1 MSETAVALAQPPF
14 AASANRLAAASAAD
28 WAVLCVDD
36 EPNILASLRRAL
48 RGTGHRVLTA
58 GGGAEALALCE
69 RESIGLVLSDMRMP
83 VMDGA
88 QLLQRVREGWP
99 AVTRL
104 LLTGHADIGATI
116 AAINQGRI
124 HRYIAKPWSDDEIRL
139 VVREAFERHVLA
151 ADRRRL
157 ELLTQRQNEM
167 LQAFN
172 ARLETTVALRTA
184 ELAQANERLT
194 KNYLTAIKSFSNF
207 IELRDR
213 PLVGHSRAVADLT
226 RRLAQ
231 AMGLDEV
238 ESGDAFIAGLLHDI
252 GHIGLP
258 DCVTA
263 RPVARLEHD
272 ELALYRMHPL
282 LGEQAL
288 AGWDDMRGVAALIR
302 AHHERYDGRGFPDGL
317 KGGAIPLGARI
328 LTMADTY
335 VDLQSSH
342 LSPGALSPGDARR
355 AIARG
360 RGTQFDPKVVDAF
373 LSLFAVPAAR
383 SVHRLVPQ

>member
-1 MSETAVALAQPPF
+1 MSETAVAPAPPP
-14 AASANRLAAASAAD
+14 SAFPADRRAAASPAD
-28 WAVLCVDD
+28 WTVLCVDD
-36 EPNILASLRRAL
+36 EPNILLSLRRVL

-58 GGGAEALALCE
+58 EGGAEALALFE
-69 RESIGLVLSDMRMP
+69 REPIGLVISDMRMP

-99 AVTRL
+99 DVTRL

-124 HRYIAKPWSDDEIRL
+124 HRYITKPWSDDDIRL

-151 ADRRRL
+151 AEKRRL
-157 ELLTQRQNEM
+157 EALTQRQNAM

-172 ARLETTVALRTA
+172 THLEEKVARRTQ
-184 ELAQANERLT
+184 ELAQANEGLT
-194 KNYLTAIKSFSNF
+194 KNYLTAIKTFSNF
-207 IELRDR
+207 IGLRDR
-213 PLVGHSRAVADLT
+213 PLVRRSRAVAGLA

-231 AMGLDEV
+231 AMNLGEL

-258 DCVTA
+258 DSVAA
-263 RPVARLEHD
+263 RPVVRLEG
-272 ELALYRMHPL
+272 EEVSLYRMHPV
-282 LGEQAL
+282 LGEHAL
-288 AGWDDMRGVAALIR
+288 RGWDDMRGVAALIR
-302 AHHERYDGRGFPDGL
+302 AHHERHDGRGFPDGL
-317 KGGAIPLGARI
+317 KGEAIPLGARI
-328 LTMADTY
+328 LALADTY
-335 VDLQSSH
+335 IDLQSGH
-342 LSPGALSPGDARR
+342 LDASVLSPGDARG

-373 LSLFAVPAAR
+373 LRLFAKPAAPFA
-383 SVHRLVPQ
+383 HRP